1 MSKAEAREAMIKKR
15 FGGNNNG
22 ASGGS
27 GNARRKKKSA
37 AKVSGAD
44 DKKVS
49 THLKKL
55 NPQVIPGIEEVNI
68 FTDNGEVI
76 HFVQPKIQAAVAHKT
91 FIISGNCD
99 TVSVDSLLPG
109 IIPQM
114 GTDAAKRLAELTA
127 GGAEGMG
134 AVAEEDEEDDDDDEP
149 PELIDDDNEVD

>member
-15 FGGNNNG
+15 FGGNASG

-68 FTDNGEVI
+68 FTDTGDVI

-99 TVSVDSLLPG
+99 TVPVETLMPG
-109 IIPQM
+109 IITQM
-114 GTDAAKRLAELTA
+114 GADAAKKETSS
-127 GGAEGMG
+127 GK
-134 AVAEEDEEDDDDDEP
+134 
-149 PELIDDDNEVD
+149 PETCS

>member
-1 MSKAEAREAMIKKR
+1 MGEMSKAEAREAMIKKR

-68 FTDNGEVI
+68 FTDNGAQE
-76 HFVQPKIQAAVAHKT
+76 QAHHGMFQEAQVK
-91 FIISGNCD
+91 
-99 TVSVDSLLPG
+99 LLRVRH
-109 IIPQM
+109 ILKCALDI
-114 GTDAAKRLAELTA
+114 TYSKFCKFS
-127 GGAEGMG
+127 
-134 AVAEEDEEDDDDDEP
+134 
-149 PELIDDDNEVD
+149 

>member
-15 FGGNNNG
+15 FGGNASG

-68 FTDNGEVI
+68 FTDTGDVI

-91 FIISGNCD
+91 FIISGAKARNLQIWD
-99 TVSVDSLLPG
+99 RNLV
-109 IIPQM
+109 
-114 GTDAAKRLAELTA
+114 TDALVMKLWLENRIAYITNYINNL
-127 GGAEGMG
+127 
-134 AVAEEDEEDDDDDEP
+134 
-149 PELIDDDNEVD
+149 